1 MHWHV
6 LVLAIGIAIALPAS
20 AQPFKADQR
29 TKGVVTAP
37 AQAAPIPPLPIMKPA
52 NWISDWIRRPRAPA
66 VRPGL
71 PLIRGVPLDPKYR

>member
-6 LVLAIGIAIALPAS
+6 LVFILAIALPAS

-29 TKGVVTAP
+29 GKGVVTVP
-37 AQAAPIPPLPIMKPA
+37 SQAAPIPPLPTMKPA

-71 PLIRGVPLDPKYR
+71 PVIRGVPLDPKYR